1 MARKDSWFKWGINR
15 WFAGTRRL
23 SYEAKGFYADL
34 ITAWRDGQVVPNDAH
49 KIADQ
54 FGVRDYRSVRRPLA
68 ELLQKGKVQVDAAG
82 NLYRDDVDD
91 EIAERLEQR
100 RARKPDDD
108 QGCGS
113 GSGGPPA
120 QPRLPLGPRL
130 VHDSGD
136 KSGETMGRGRETADS
151 PETDRGLSA
160 DCSPSPARKPLIG
173 NETGRAI
180 KSPEWTE
187 SQTVVAAT
195 PAIPARARGSPSP

>member
-1 MARKDSWFKWGINR
+1 MARKDAWFKWGINR
-15 WFAGTRRL
+15 WFAGTRPL

-34 ITAWRDGQVVPNDAH
+34 ITAWRDGQTVPNDPRR
-49 KIADQ
+49 IATQ

-68 ELLQKGKVQVDAAG
+68 ELLEKRKVMVDQAG

-100 RARKPDDD
+100 KARKPDDD
-108 QGCGS
+108 QG
-113 GSGGPPA
+113 SGGAAPV

-136 KSGETMGRGRETADS
+136 KSGETTGRTIETPDS
-151 PETDRGLSA
+151 PETVRGLSA

-180 KSPEWTE
+180 KSPEWID
-187 SQTVVAAT
+187 SQTVVAG
-195 PAIPARARGSPSP
+195 PIEIPARARGSPGP

>member
-34 ITAWRDGQVVPNDAH
+34 ITAWRDGQVVPNDARL
-49 KIADQ
+49 IADQ
-54 FGVRDYRSVRRPLA
+54 FGVRDYRSVRRPLD
-68 ELLQKGKVQVDAAG
+68 ELLAKGKVLVDAAG
-82 NLYRDDVDD
+82 NLYREDVDD
-91 EIAERLEQR
+91 EITERLEQR

-108 QGCGS
+108 QGS
-113 GSGGPPA
+113 GAAAPV

-130 VHDSGD
+130 VHDSVE
-136 KSGETMGRGRETADS
+136 KSGKTTGRTIETPDS
-151 PETDRGLSA
+151 PETVRGLSA

-180 KSPEWTE
+180 KSPEWRE
-187 SQTVVAAT
+187 SESVVAG
-195 PAIPARARGSPSP
+195 PIPYAARARGDPTSRT